1 MEYLLDT
8 HALLYLLGKPSMIS
22 PRIREELET
31 CPVYIS
37 AASLWEIAIKS
48 GIGKLKIPADF
59 FQQLDELQFDELAI
73 TSNHTR
79 ELMNVEPIHNDPFD
93 RMLISQARYEQ
104 LTLVTNDPQ
113 ISKYSRIQVVW

>member
-8 HALLYLLGKPSMIS
+8 HALLYLLGNPSKIS

-31 CPVYIS
+31 SPVYIS

-48 GIGKLKIPADF
+48 RLGKLKIPDDF
-59 FQQLDELQFDELAI
+59 FEQLDELQFDELAI

-79 ELMNVEPIHNDPFD
+79 ELMNIEPIHNDPFD
-93 RMLISQARYEQ
+93 RMLISQARCEQ
-104 LTLVTNDPQ
+104 LTLVTNNPQ
-113 ISKYSRIQVVW
+113 IAKYSRIQVVW

>member
-8 HALLYLLGKPSMIS
+8 HALLYLLGNPSKIS

-31 CPVYIS
+31 SPVYIS

-48 GIGKLKIPADF
+48 RLGKLKIPADF
-59 FQQLDELQFDELAI
+59 FEQLDELRFDELAI
-73 TSNHTR
+73 TSDHTR
-79 ELMNVEPIHNDPFD
+79 ELMNIEPIHNDPFD
-93 RMLISQARYEQ
+93 RMLISQARCEQ

-113 ISKYSRIQVVW
+113 IAKYSRIQVVW